1 LATPEV
7 KRQGAGRKTFWS
19 GARAIAEKA
28 PPERNR
34 YVDFLRA
41 LSILAVVVGH
51 WLVAAPYV
59 EDGAVQ
65 GGHLLAIVPW
75 TQWLTWGFQV
85 MPVFFLVGGFS
96 NGMSWTANRRDG
108 GHYSDWFASRIR
120 RLIEPVFPVLLAW
133 SLFAFFGTTLG
144 VEPDMVRMATGLALI
159 PVWFLS
165 VYLIVTALVP
175 LSHRAWKRYGFVS
188 FWLLV
193 VWAAAVDMLA
203 LLYQVPVINFLNF
216 LFVWVAVHQLG
227 YAWKDGGFSSAPG
240 ALAWFV
246 GGLVALGLLI
256 GFGPYPVAMIGVP
269 GSDLSNSM
277 PPTLALLA
285 LGVTQT
291 GLVLALEGPGRRML
305 SNIRAWTAV
314 VLMNGMIMTV
324 YLWHLTAF
332 VLVVVAAWLLGNVGL
347 EVMPGSSRWWL
358 ARPVWL
364 ALYIA
369 ALLPMIAIFVRFERG
384 GALATRNKPVPHWRL
399 VLGLVL
405 ICLGLAMT
413 AAITIASP
421 EGVTGV
427 RLWVVALPFVG
438 AALVGFGPLQRVL
451 ARGRAVR
458 AAEYRPCLELP
469 EGVSPPRS
477 PPDAIS
483 WPPRAGST
491 LPRASA

>member
-1 LATPEV
+1 VTDNETLKPRGKRTPWSQAKALA
-7 KRQGAGRKTFWS
+7 G
-19 GARAIAEKA
+19 KA

-41 LSILAVVVGH
+41 LSILAVVIGH

-59 EDGAVQ
+59 EGGEVQ
-65 GGHLLAIVPW
+65 GGHLLAIIPW

-96 NGMSWTANRRDG
+96 NGVSWSASQRDG
-108 GHYSDWFASRIR
+108 GHYSDWFASRIQ
-120 RLIEPVFPVLLAW
+120 RLINPVFPVLLVW

-144 VEPDMVRMATGLALI
+144 VEREIVRMATGLALI

-175 LSHRAWKRYGFVS
+175 LSHKAWEKTGFFS
-188 FWLLV
+188 FWWLV
-193 VWAAAVDMLA
+193 ACAAVVDMLK
-203 LLYQVPVINFLNF
+203 LFYEVPYVDFANFV
-216 LFVWVAVHQLG
+216 FVWVAVHQLG
-227 YAWKDGGFSSAPG
+227 YAWKDGRFASVGKALLWFFGGLA
-240 ALAWFV
+240 ALA
-246 GGLVALGLLI
+246 LLI
-256 GFGPYPVAMIGVP
+256 GVGPYPLAMIGVP

-285 LGVTQT
+285 LGVAQT

-305 SNIRAWTAV
+305 DGMRLWTATV
-314 VLMNGMIMTV
+314 MLNGMIMTV

-332 VLVVVAAWLLGNVGL
+332 VLVVVAAWLLGNLGL
-347 EVMPGSSRWWL
+347 EAMPGTAEWWWT
-358 ARPVWL
+358 RPIWF

-369 ALLPMIAIFVRFERG
+369 VLLPLIMLFVRFERG
-384 GALATRNKPVPHWRL
+384 GSLSPRDKPVPHWRL

-427 RLWVVALPFVG
+427 RIWVVALPFVG
-438 AALVGFGPLQRVL
+438 AALVGFGPVHRML
-451 ARGRAVR
+451 GRKWVEEA
-458 AAEYRPCLELP
+458 
-469 EGVSPPRS
+469 
-477 PPDAIS
+477 
-483 WPPRAGST
+483 
-491 LPRASA
+491 